1 MVDQGISQ
9 DVYRSLAQLLL
20 MKPVLSILVS
30 MMTTHFSL
38 AKMCRYDISIGSLK
52 VVDQGISQDVYRS
65 LAQLL
70 LMKPVLSILV
80 SMMTTH
86 FSLAKMCH
94 YDISIGSLKMVDQG
108 ISPDVYR
115 ILAQLLLMK
124 PVLSILVSMMTTHF
138 SLAKMCRYDISIG
151 SLKVVDQG
159 ISPDVNRILAQLLL
173 MKPVLSILVSMM
185 TTHFSLAK
193 MCHYDISIGSLKVVD
208 QGISPDVYR
217 SLATIKAQLL
227 LMKPVLSILVSMMT
241 THFSLAK
248 MCRYDISIGSLKVVD
263 QGISPDVYRIL
274 AQLLLMKPVL
284 SILVSMMTTHF
295 SLAKMCRY
303 DISIGSLKVV
313 DQGISQD
320 VYRSLAQLLLMKPV
334 LSILVS
340 MMTTHFSLAKMCR
353 YDISIGSLKVVDQGI
368 SPDVYRILAQLKPN
382 YC

>member
-1 MVDQGISQ
+1 M
-9 DVYRSLAQLLL
+9 
-20 MKPVLSILVS
+20 
-30 MMTTHFSL
+30 
-38 AKMCRYDISIGSLK
+38 
-52 VVDQGISQDVYRS
+52 
-65 LAQLL
+65 
-70 LMKPVLSILV
+70 
-80 SMMTTH
+80 
-86 FSLAKMCH
+86 
-94 YDISIGSLKMVDQG
+94 
-108 ISPDVYR
+108 
-115 ILAQLLLMK
+115 
-124 PVLSILVSMMTTHF
+124 SMMTTHF

-159 ISPDVNRILAQLLL
+159 ISPDVYRI
-173 MKPVLSILVSMM
+173 
-185 TTHFSLAK
+185 
-193 MCHYDISIGSLKVVD
+193 
-208 QGISPDVYR
+208 
-217 SLATIKAQLL
+217 LATIKAQLL

-274 AQLLLMKPVL
+274 AQLLLKKPVL

-320 VYRSLAQLLLMKPV
+320 VYRILAQLLLMKPV

-340 MMTTHFSLAKMCR
+340 MMTTHFSLAKICH

-368 SPDVYRILAQLKPN
+368 SQDVYRILATKIAS
-382 YC
+382 